1 MATPGTL
8 NAQPQLSYI
17 NKSYCKARRLPRPWI
32 LCPDGDASKIVGSEA
47 PDFGIS
53 AGWTYRVDRRITI
66 ALPCP
71 KPPVVGTG
79 QVSYP
84 SGH

>member
-17 NKSYCKARRLPRPWI
+17 NKSYCKARRLPPASR
-32 LCPDGDASKIVGSEA
+32 PDGDASKIVGSEA

-66 ALPCP
+66 AL
-71 KPPVVGTG
+71 
-79 QVSYP
+79 Q
-84 SGH
+84 